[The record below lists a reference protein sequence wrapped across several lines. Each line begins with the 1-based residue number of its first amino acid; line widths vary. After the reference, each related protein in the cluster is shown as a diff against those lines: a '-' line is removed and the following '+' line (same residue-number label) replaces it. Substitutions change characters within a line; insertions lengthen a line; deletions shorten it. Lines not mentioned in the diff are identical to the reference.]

1 MRLPILIAVLVFSQL
16 PHAAHA
22 KTRKFA
28 VVIGNNQGH
37 EPDRTLRFAEQDA
50 KKFYK
55 VLTELGGVAAGDIA
69 LVLGADAEA
78 AWSAVRRMEGRV
90 ARLAK
95 DDSERSLLIFYYS
108 GHAEGDL
115 LELNDSSLRMGELL
129 SYLRHSSADV
139 RLAFLDSCRSG
150 QLVTMKGGRR
160 GPEFDILVTDEIA
173 SKGYAIV
180 TSSADNEL
188 SQESAEIHGA
198 YFTHYLVSALRGAG
212 DRTRDGKVTLV
223 EAYDYAYAR
232 TLARTSVTVGGSQH
246 PMYEFQLE
254 GRGDLVLTK
263 TGKTASG
270 LTVTLPESGRLIVM
284 DEERQT
290 IISETE
296 LQAGSPARLALPAG
310 PFHVYLIA
318 KGGAVRAAEVS
329 VPSGREASLGVDDF
343 KSVFLE
349 DAVEKGGLF
358 PEETRLTHLVFA
370 AGVWRLW
377 ALEGAV
383 TSYGATLGYRLISSA
398 GWQPTARVTWTT
410 RGDVGLSMGYHDL
423 GVLCGMGYVYS
434 VDVIRLRAELLVG
447 YEHLFQE
454 PYEGQKRHTSGFAYL
469 GVMGLGL
476 PAGRLEISLDAGVGG
491 RTFQVIDKGWVHRLD
506 FQAVLGLGWTWTP

>member
-1 MRLPILIAVLVFSQL
+1 MRLLILTTVLLVWQL
-16 PHAAHA
+16 PQAAHA

-28 VVIGNNQGH
+28 VIIGNNQGH
-37 EPDRTLRFAEQDA
+37 DPERTLRFAEQDA
-50 KKFYK
+50 EKFHR
-55 VLTELGGVAAGDIA
+55 VLTELGGVAKDNVA
-69 LVLGADAEA
+69 LVLGASAEA
-78 AWSAVRRMEGRV
+78 AWSAVKTMEARI

-95 DDSERSLLIFYYS
+95 DDSERTLLILYYS

-129 SYLRHSSADV
+129 SYLRSSSADV

-150 QLVTMKGGRR
+150 KLVTMKGGRR

-173 SKGYAIV
+173 SKGYAII

-188 SQESAEIHGA
+188 SQESAEIRGA
-198 YFTHYLVSALRGAG
+198 FFTHYLISALRGAG

-223 EAYDYAYAR
+223 EAYDYAYTR

-254 GRGDLVLTK
+254 GQGDVVLTK

-270 LTVTLPESGRLIVM
+270 ITVTLPESGRLIVM
-284 DEERQT
+284 DEQRQT
-290 IISETE
+290 IVSETE
-296 LQAGSPARLALPAG
+296 LLAETPSRLALPAG

-318 KGGAVRAAEVS
+318 SDGAVRAAGVS
-329 VPSGREASLGVDDF
+329 VPPESEVRLGAGDF

-349 DAVEKGGLF
+349 EAVEKGGLF
-358 PEETRLTHLVFA
+358 PEKVRLTHLVSV

-383 TSYGATLGYRLISSA
+383 ASYGATLGYRLISSA
-398 GWQPTARVTWTT
+398 GWQPTVRVTWTT
-410 RGDVGLSMGYHDL
+410 RGDVGLSTGYHDF
-423 GVLCGMGYVYS
+423 GVLGGMGYVYT
-434 VDVIRLRAELLVG
+434 VGVIRLRAELLAG
-447 YEHLFQE
+447 YEHLLQE
-454 PYEGQKRHTSGFAYL
+454 PYRGQKRHTSGFAYL
-469 GVMGLGL
+469 GVAGVGL

-491 RTFQVIDKGWVHRLD
+491 RTFQVLNTGWVHRLD
-506 FQAVLGLGWTWTP
+506 FQAMLGLGWTWTP